1 MGTVRD
7 RLILQAESSECGLA
21 CLAMISHAHGRDE
34 TLSELRRR
42 FPIGLGGLSLQS
54 LIAIA
59 DGIGL
64 SSRALRCELDELH
77 KLTVPCVLH
86 WDLDHYVVLRKI
98 DRRGLEISDPARGR
112 RTLSLSEAS
121 HHFTGIA
128 LELTPAPGFLPRKTA
143 ERARLS
149 DLWGTLSG
157 FYPVAA
163 QIFLLT
169 VLLQLI
175 GLMLPLA
182 GQIVVDDAVGGG
194 DRSMLFA
201 TAIGF
206 GILGIIQTGLEVL
219 RGFVQLH
226 AAQTLSFQVSGNLL
240 KHLLRLPSD
249 FFERRHVGDI
259 SNRFLSVGAIQE
271 FLTNGVIGVVLDGIL
286 ILPCGL
292 ILFLFAPK
300 LAAAVC
306 LGTALIIAL
315 QLGVFGRNRRL
326 SEEAMTYSAREQSI
340 FLETVRG
347 VRAIKL
353 AGREAER
360 HAAWQNAVLDRQ
372 NTTYR
377 QAALGIW
384 SHAGLGLVAGFQG
397 IVVLLLGALEIMEG
411 RITLGMFFAFQSY
424 SMQFA
429 SRSIG
434 LVDQL
439 MEGRLLG
446 LHLQRLADIVHAETE
461 EDPEGRSP
469 ATTVSG
475 EIELRNVSFRY
486 APQLPWTLRG
496 VSLRIR
502 PGERVAIIGPSGQ
515 GKSTLLK
522 LMTGLYAPSEGEIL
536 VDGAARP
543 VFGSQN
549 YRQQIGV
556 VMQDDHLLS
565 GSIAENIAFFD
576 PLLDMTRVEEVSR
589 LACVHEDILALP
601 LGYLTLVG
609 DMGSILSGGQKQ
621 RILLA
626 RALYRRP
633 TLLFMDEGTANLD
646 PQAEAAVFENLAQLG
661 ITQVMV
667 AHRPAAIA
675 YAQKIC
681 RVAEGALVELS
692 AEAKSLARSMA

>member
-1 MGTVRD
+1 
-7 RLILQAESSECGLA
+7 
-21 CLAMISHAHGRDE
+21 MISHAHGRDE

-42 FPIGLGGLSLQS
+42 FPVGLGGLSLQS
-54 LIAIA
+54 LVAIA

-64 SSRALRCELDELH
+64 SSRALRCELEEIP
-77 KLTVPCVLH
+77 KLAVPCVLH
-86 WDLDHYVVLRKI
+86 WDLDHYVVLRKV
-98 DRRGLEISDPARGR
+98 DGRGLQISDPARGR
-112 RTLSLSEAS
+112 RTLSLPEVS
-121 HHFTGIA
+121 HHFTGVA
-128 LELTPAPGFLPRKTA
+128 LELTPAPGFMPTKAA

-149 DLWGTLSG
+149 DLWGKLSG
-157 FYPVAA
+157 FYPVVA

-169 VLLQLI
+169 ILLQVI
-175 GLMLPLA
+175 GLVLPLA
-182 GQIVVDDAVGGG
+182 GQIVVDDAVGGD

-206 GILGIIQTGLEVL
+206 GMLGIVQTGLEIL

-271 FLTNGVIGVVLDGIL
+271 FLTNGVIGVVLDGIM
-286 ILPCGL
+286 IIPCGL

-300 LAAAVC
+300 LATVVG
-306 LGTALIIAL
+306 LGALLIIAL
-315 QLGVFGRNRRL
+315 QFAVFGRNRWL

-360 HAAWQNAVLDRQ
+360 HTAWQNAVLDRQ
-372 NTTYR
+372 NTAYR

-384 SHAGLGLVAGFQG
+384 SQAGLGLVAGFQG
-397 IVVLLLGALEIMEG
+397 ILVLLLGALEIMEG

-429 SRSIG
+429 SRSISLIG
-434 LVDQL
+434 QL

-446 LHLQRLADIVHAETE
+446 LHLERLADIVHAEPE
-461 EDPEGRSP
+461 EDRERLAP
-469 ATTVSG
+469 AMVLGG
-475 EIELRNVSFRY
+475 EIELRDVSFRY
-486 APQLPWTLRG
+486 APQYPWTLRG
-496 VSLRIR
+496 VGLRVS

-536 VDGAARP
+536 VDGAARA

-549 YRQQIGV
+549 YRQQIGA

-565 GSIAENIAFFD
+565 GSIAENISFFD
-576 PLLDMTRVEEVSR
+576 PLLDMARVEEVSR
-589 LACVHEDILALP
+589 LACVHEDIVALP

-633 TLLFMDEGTANLD
+633 KLLFMDEGTANLD
-646 PQAEAAVFENLAQLG
+646 PQAEMAVFGNLAQLG

-675 YAQKIC
+675 YAQKIY
-681 RVAEGALVELS
+681 RLEEGALVELD
-692 AEAKSLARSMA
+692 AEAKVLARSVA